1 MRTIYVDFSAG
12 TSPNKVRSE
21 EYNHNECVACG
32 RVTLGPSKLRAAA
45 QGIHYDYL
53 SAVAELCEND
63 LGDEVSMMYIG
74 GPLSYIR

>member
-1 MRTIYVDFSAG
+1 
-12 TSPNKVRSE
+12 
-21 EYNHNECVACG
+21 VA
-32 RVTLGPSKLRAAA
+32 LGPSKLRAAA

-63 LGDEVSMMYIG
+63 LWDEVSMMYIG